1 MMNADVNRIIPLT
14 SNDIITDWT
23 YVKTTRSQGHIIVE
37 GGKYLSNQIRGD
49 IYLQDIH
56 GKKQLICNRKNA
68 RNSITNIML
77 TGQFQHVI
85 PMHLRIDKY
94 GYKAEETDITLQQ
107 FIDYCKNEG
116 CKLYFRNQDYERK
129 DADRHPFRLQRKDG
143 IQPCAL
149 RQHPTEHSGWK
160 RRKDKRYSL
169 CLYPF
174 AKRNREILY
183 SGHPRRSTSKK
194 ISI

>member
-1 MMNADVNRIIPLT
+1 
-14 SNDIITDWT
+14 
-23 YVKTTRSQGHIIVE
+23 
-37 GGKYLSNQIRGD
+37 
-49 IYLQDIH
+49 
-56 GKKQLICNRKNA
+56 
-68 RNSITNIML
+68 ML
-77 TGQFQHVI
+77 TGQFQYVI

-116 CKLYFRNQDYERK
+116 CKLYFGIKTMNEKTLTGTLFAYNEK
-129 DADRHPFRLQRKDG
+129 MAYNHVLSVSIPLNILDG
-143 IQPCAL
+143 
-149 RQHPTEHSGWK
+149 K
-160 RRKDKRYSL
+160 RKDKRYSL